1 LPQRGSRSLFVD
13 GLLSWNPAKERGPT
27 FPSWGGE
34 YPLSLSRGKY
44 GGLVHLVITE
54 ENSASLLSIWGS
66 TKTLYILTLPRG
78 FYLSR
83 KKAGPLKNIGGWL
96 SLFLGGRKLS
106 LSIPLSFF
114 PLCLFFLLFPL

>member
-78 FYLSR
+78 FTSQG
-83 KKAGPLKNIGGWL
+83 KK
-96 SLFLGGRKLS
+96 LGS
-106 LSIPLSFF
+106 
-114 PLCLFFLLFPL
+114 